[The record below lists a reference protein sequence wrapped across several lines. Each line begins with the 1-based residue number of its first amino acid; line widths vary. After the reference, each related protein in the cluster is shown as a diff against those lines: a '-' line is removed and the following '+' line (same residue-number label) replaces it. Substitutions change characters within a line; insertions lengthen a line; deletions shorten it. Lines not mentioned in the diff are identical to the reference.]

1 MEVTPARNS
10 VGLPIEREDTKEFL
24 SIVEESVVEDV
35 SKRISLDEAP
45 EVLGCYNICG
55 HLEIHLQ
62 GIQSV
67 RRFGRVTSLKDL
79 RIHRNTII
87 TSKIIRGSFCMPL
100 LMRSAFPRLAPLR
113 SPL

>member
-24 SIVEESVVEDV
+24 SIVEESVVEDA

-55 HLEIHLQ
+55 HPRDPSAGDTVGPTFRKGDFTE
-62 GIQSV
+62 
-67 RRFGRVTSLKDL
+67 RFEDS
-79 RIHRNTII
+79 
-87 TSKIIRGSFCMPL
+87 
-100 LMRSAFPRLAPLR
+100 
-113 SPL
+113 